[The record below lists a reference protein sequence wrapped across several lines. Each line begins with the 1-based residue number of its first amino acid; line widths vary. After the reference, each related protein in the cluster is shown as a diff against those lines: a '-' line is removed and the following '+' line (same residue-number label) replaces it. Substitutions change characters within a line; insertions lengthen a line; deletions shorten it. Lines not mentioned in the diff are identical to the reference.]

1 MYLICRPLY
10 GLSYSWWSG
19 DGVLVGAWCTVTKGG
34 GVGWGRDIDQNLP
47 WHQPLP
53 PPPSYPIRPPA
64 APFSL
69 FLSLSFHPSRL
80 LSLSPIPS
88 PLFSFSCSLA
98 LPSLTHTFL
107 PSSPPRYTRP
117 SVAPAVLNPGSR
129 MEKGFSAPRRESF
142 GCCSQR
148 EAEDTFFVSRLC
160 NTTDGVLF

>member
-69 FLSLSFHPSRL
+69 FLSLHPSL
-80 LSLSPIPS
+80 PLAFSLSPIPS

-148 EAEDTFFVSRLC
+148 EGRHVLC
-160 NTTDGVLF
+160 VEIM

>member
-1 MYLICRPLY
+1 M
-10 GLSYSWWSG
+10 
-19 DGVLVGAWCTVTKGG
+19 VLVIHGGRVMGFWWGHGVPSRRVVVWGG
-34 GVGWGRDIDQNLP
+34 GEILIKTYPGTNLC
-47 WHQPLP
+47 P
-53 PPPSYPIRPPA
+53 PPLTPSDPPQH
-64 APFSL
+64 PSLYFS
-69 FLSLSFHPSRL
+69 LSLSIPLAF
-80 LSLSPIPS
+80 SLSPIPS

-148 EAEDTFFVSRLC
+148 EGRHVLC
-160 NTTDGVLF
+160 VEIM

>member
-53 PPPSYPIRPPA
+53 PPLLPHPTPRSTLLSI
-64 APFSL
+64 SL
-69 FLSLSFHPSRL
+69 FPSLSPSCF

>member
-53 PPPSYPIRPPA
+53 PPPLTPSDPPQH
-64 APFSL
+64 PSLYFS
-69 FLSLSFHPSRL
+69 LSLSIPLAF
-80 LSLSPIPS
+80 SLSPIPS

-148 EAEDTFFVSRLC
+148 EGRHVLC
-160 NTTDGVLF
+160 VEIM